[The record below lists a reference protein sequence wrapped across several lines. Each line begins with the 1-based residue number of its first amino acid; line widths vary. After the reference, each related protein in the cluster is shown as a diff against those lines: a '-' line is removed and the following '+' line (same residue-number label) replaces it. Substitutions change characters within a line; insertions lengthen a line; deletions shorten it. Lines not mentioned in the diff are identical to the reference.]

1 MTILAG
7 EDVQARNDAALAK
20 ADGAPLPDHEWW
32 EMEAGVWMF
41 DPADNNLT

>member
-1 MTILAG
+1 MTIPAS
-7 EDVQARNDAALAK
+7 EDVQARTDAALAK
-20 ADGAPLPDHEWW
+20 VDGAPLPDHEWW